1 MFLLDT
7 NICTYLIKKRPAKVL
22 ERLMRCSP
30 EDVALSVVT
39 LSELAYGVSKSQAQ
53 QKNREAL
60 ELFLCP
66 FQVLEYPAEAAFA
79 YGHIRAELERKGMP
93 IGGTDLMIAAHAMAT
108 GATLVSNNLK
118 EFRRVPG
125 LKTENWAR

>member
-1 MFLLDT
+1 MYLLDT
-7 NICTYLIKKRPAKVL
+7 NICIYLIRKHPAKVL
-22 ERLMRCSP
+22 ERLMACSP
-30 EDVALSVVT
+30 DDVALSVVT

-60 ELFLCP
+60 ELFLSP
-66 FQVLEYPAEAAFA
+66 FQVLEYPADAAFA
-79 YGHIRAELERKGMP
+79 YGHIRAELEIKGTP
-93 IGGTDLMIAAHAMAT
+93 IRGMDLMIAAHAVAA

-118 EFRRVPG
+118 EFRRVSG

>member
-7 NICTYLIKKRPAKVL
+7 NICIYLIRKQPAKVL
-22 ERLMRCSP
+22 ERLMACSP

-53 QKNREAL
+53 EKNREAL
-60 ELFLCP
+60 ELFLSP
-66 FQVLEYPAEAAFA
+66 FQVLDYPAEAAFA
-79 YGHIRAELERKGMP
+79 YGHIRAELERKGTP
-93 IGGTDLMIAAHAMAT
+93 IGGMDLMIAAHAMAT

-118 EFRRVPG
+118 EFRRVSG